1 MNTERNV
8 GLACGL
14 VALVTIAC
22 VGLCGLG
29 AAITAAGTAVGIG
42 QAVEVIIPAED
53 AARGLRVRIPGG
65 DIPLERVLEASVGDI
80 PLEQVFEASVGD
92 IPLDRTLD
100 ASVTV
105 LAESLAEE
113 FVRSSDV
120 VAQALAEAGSSAE
133 VREALGWPLEA
144 GALLGEARFSDRF
157 SNTLGTG
164 KASLTLE
171 LKGSLAT
178 GTLELAAHRG
188 PWMIGSEPASD
199 GPSLSIPGT
208 GLTLPLYL
216 RPGDWVFDKLVVT
229 LPSGEEIVLS
239 AVR

>member
-1 MNTERNV
+1 
-8 GLACGL
+8 
-14 VALVTIAC
+14 
-22 VGLCGLG
+22 
-29 AAITAAGTAVGIG
+29 
-42 QAVEVIIPAED
+42 VEVIIPAED
-53 AARGLRVRIPGG
+53 AARGLRVRIPEG
-65 DIPLERVLEASVGDI
+65 DISLERVLEASVGDI
-80 PLEQVFEASVGD
+80 PLEQVLEASVGDIPLEQVLEASVGD
-92 IPLDRTLD
+92 IPLDRALD

-105 LAESLAEE
+105 FAESLAEE

-157 SNTLGTG
+157 SSTLGTG

>member
-1 MNTERNV
+1 M
-8 GLACGL
+8 
-14 VALVTIAC
+14 ALVTIAC
-22 VGLCGLG
+22 VGLWGLS
-29 AAITAAGTAVGIG
+29 AAILAAGTAVGIG
-42 QAVEVIIPAED
+42 QAVEVINPAEA
-53 AARGLRVRIPGG
+53 AARGLRVGMPEGV
-65 DIPLERVLEASVGDI
+65 IPLERDFEASVGDI
-80 PLEQVFEASVGD
+80 PLERVVEASVGD
-92 IPLDRTLD
+92 IALGRVLD

-105 LAESLAEE
+105 FAKSLAEE

-120 VAQALAEAGSSAE
+120 VAQVLVEAGSSPE
-133 VREALGWPLEA
+133 VRQALGWPLEA

-157 SNTLGTG
+157 SETLGTG

-188 PWMIGSEPASD
+188 PWRIRSEPVANELT
-199 GPSLSIPGT
+199 LSIPGT

-229 LPSGEEIVLS
+229 LPGGEDVIVLAGS
-239 AVR
+239 D